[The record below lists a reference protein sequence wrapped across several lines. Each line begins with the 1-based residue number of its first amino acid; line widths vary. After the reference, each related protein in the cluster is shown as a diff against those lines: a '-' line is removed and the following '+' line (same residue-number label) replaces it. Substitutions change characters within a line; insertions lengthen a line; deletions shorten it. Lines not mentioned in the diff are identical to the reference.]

1 MTPGDATLL
10 YELRVQLKAVDPP
23 VWRLLQVR
31 WDTTLHHLHEV
42 LQVAMGWTNSH
53 LYLFHVGDTVYGEPS
68 SEWDTIVR
76 DSTRVKLETIF
87 SESGGSFL
95 YEYDLGDSWMHAIT
109 LEGTLD
115 VKGEEMAWC
124 AGGARACPP
133 EDCGGPPG
141 YEHVL
146 EAISDPHHQEHG
158 AMLDWVGGGFEPEE
172 FDVQAADSALSR
184 LA

>member
-76 DSTRVKLETIF
+76 DSTRAKLETIF

-115 VKGEEMAWC
+115 VKGEEMARC
-124 AGGARACPP
+124 TVAPELVRRRTVAGLRDTSTFLKRSRIRTTRSMARCLI
-133 EDCGGPPG
+133 G
-141 YEHVL
+141 
-146 EAISDPHHQEHG
+146 
-158 AMLDWVGGGFEPEE
+158 WVG
-172 FDVQAADSALSR
+172 DSNRRNSTYR
-184 LA
+184 RRTRR